1 MALVS
6 KSSSRKQVLGC
17 RHRRL
22 LATAFHEGYVGKAIE
37 RCEPGVDIG
46 YHRFQQDAVCHA
58 AHAHTVPR
66 QSKRQRQPHGLGA
79 NVHKNFSDADIRHD
93 DTMPT
98 AQCRGQFVVG
108 CQSCWGLPR
117 TAIDPSSAT
126 RGGKAGNA
134 LPGVPGCI
142 VGDAENAEAPKEL
155 YLAFVESPV
164 I

>member
-22 LATAFHEGYVGKAIE
+22 LAIAFHEGYVGKAIE

-79 NVHKNFSDADIRHD
+79 NVHKILAMPISDMM
-93 DTMPT
+93 TP
-98 AQCRGQFVVG
+98 CR
-108 CQSCWGLPR
+108 PR
-117 TAIDPSSAT
+117 SA
-126 RGGKAGNA
+126 AGNLWLA
-134 LPGVPGCI
+134 ANRVGACHARQLIQVLRPAVGKLEMRCPAFPG
-142 VGDAENAEAPKEL
+142 A
-155 YLAFVESPV
+155 SS
-164 I
+164 